1 MCGMYDSFDIKCPK
15 CGRDLE
21 FQSKSGECMLSRY
34 TPDDLPVGIAV
45 GINGDIVE
53 CQFCEVNWK
62 LICELPEVVKTKLIK
77 TKEKEEYPGNYNPK
91 LPKNIERMKELA
103 KIMKGDND
111 GKR

>member
-1 MCGMYDSFDIKCPK
+1 LGMFDSFHIKCPK
-15 CGRDLE
+15 CKKDLE
-21 FQSKSGECMLSRY
+21 FQSKSGACALWNY
-34 TPDDLPVGIAV
+34 TPDTLPVDVAT

-62 LICELPEVVKTKLIK
+62 LICELPEVVKTQLIQ
-77 TKEKEEYPGNYNPK
+77 TKDKEEYPGNYNPK

-103 KIMKGDND
+103 KILKGDGN